1 MSEPMTPGQ
10 STPGQS
16 TQPSAATPP
25 PPSGA
30 PAASAG
36 TFGEAMGRVFREPTF
51 LVALVVL
58 LAAAIGLNA
67 AVGTMKLHFKK
78 APVPLAREL
87 GGIPSRLG
95 PWVQVSLDKALDKE
109 VQDVLGTDKYVFRDY
124 VDTRLFGE
132 GVAEGFK
139 DKTDQER
146 TKLLNEIRK
155 KFPLGVIR
163 LSVTYYTG
171 MVDTVSHVPDRC
183 VTADGFEPTIYNT
196 VSWPMARDLPPAA
209 KQDGDNI
216 EVRHI
221 NFEDQTG
228 TNAITRSIAYFFHAN
243 GQFMSS
249 PLAVRQKLADL
260 WAKKGYY
267 AKIETMIAYDS
278 TSPSPELNAEN
289 VGRRTTDFLTYALPE
304 IYKCLPDWAA
314 ETGTQRPPPQQVAQ
328 K

>member
-1 MSEPMTPGQ
+1 VN
-10 STPGQS
+10 
-16 TQPSAATPP
+16 QPEAPKSADATP
-25 PPSGA
+25 
-30 PAASAG
+30 AG
-36 TFGEAMGRVFREPTF
+36 TFGEAMGRVFKEPTF
-51 LVALVVL
+51 LVALVIL

-78 APVPLAREL
+78 APVPLASEL

-109 VQDVLGTDKYVFRDY
+109 VQDVLGTDKYIFRDY
-124 VDTRLFGE
+124 VDTS
-132 GVAEGFK
+132 VAGDVGDSFK
-139 DKTDQER
+139 DKTDEER
-146 TKLLNEIRK
+146 TALVNEIRK
-155 KFPLGVIR
+155 KFPLAVIR

-183 VTADGFEPTIYNT
+183 VTADGYEPTQYT
-196 VSWPMARDLPPAA
+196 TPKWAMARDLPPEA

-228 TNAITRSIAYFFHAN
+228 SNTITRSIAYFFHAN

-267 AKIETMIAYDS
+267 AKIETMMAYDGRN
-278 TSPSPELNAEN
+278 PSPDLNAEN
-289 VGRRTTDFLTYALPE
+289 VGRRTTDFLIYALPE
-304 IYKCLPDWAA
+304 IYKCMPQWSSEATADRAA
-314 ETGTQRPPPQQVAQ
+314 PAPLLARQ
-328 K
+328 